1 MPPVRSTAK
10 PANAATAAALKVQK
24 AAEALHAAIDPADQ
38 HNLGLAAAL
47 GSLAETVASVIMA
60 RQLAEGA
67 APRLRKSKGQGA
79 SR

>member
-38 HNLGLAAAL
+38 HSLGLAAAL
-47 GSLAETVASVIMA
+47 GSLADTVASVVIA
-60 RQLAEGA
+60 RQLAAPQATRPKKGA
-67 APRLRKSKGQGA
+67 T
-79 SR
+79 